1 MQQTKLSA
9 MMEGKN
15 LTKENIDQM
24 LHMVRSASSPEE
36 KTNVM
41 KHSVFFA
48 GQLPLREKNLVDIP
62 ATRRLVGAS
71 VLESELDDSVANLLE
86 GLSTQKLLIKGED
99 GSYTMNTKYEKS
111 LLKVR
116 KIIRAWQ
123 LEKDQIPEELLARV
137 KKMYQT
143 GTRYYNSGDYEEA
156 AAAFM
161 NTIEMAEYR
170 MGYYS
175 LALLYMD
182 GKGVD
187 QSYEQALLYARA
199 AIARGARIAEALEE
213 DILARMGKNT

>member
-1 MQQTKLSA
+1 MQQTKLSS
-9 MMEGKN
+9 MMEGKTY
-15 LTKENIDQM
+15 TKENIDQM
-24 LHMVRSASSPEE
+24 LQMVRAAQSPEE

-48 GQLPLREKNLVDIP
+48 GQLPLRDKDVVDLP
-62 ATRRLVGAS
+62 ALRRLVGAG
-71 VLESELDDSVANLLE
+71 VPERNLDDSIGHLLD
-86 GLSTQKLLIKGED
+86 GLSTQKLLLKGED
-99 GSYTMNTKYEKS
+99 GSYRLNNKYEKS

-116 KIIRAWQ
+116 KIVRAWQ
-123 LEKDQIPEELLARV
+123 LEKEQIPEDLLSRV

-143 GTRYYNSGDYEEA
+143 GTRYYHSGDYEEA

-175 LALLYMD
+175 LALMYRD
-182 GKGVD
+182 GKGVE
-187 QSYEQALLYARA
+187 QSLEQALLYARA

-213 DILARMGKNT
+213 DILTRMGQ

>member
-9 MMEGKN
+9 MMEGKT
-15 LTKENIDQM
+15 LTKENIDRMLQM
-24 LHMVRSASSPEE
+24 VHSASSPEE

-48 GQLPLREKNLVDIP
+48 GQLPLCDKNLVDIP

-71 VLESELDDSVANLLE
+71 VLERDLDDCVSNLLE
-86 GLSTQKLLIKGED
+86 GLSIQKLLIKRED

-116 KIIRAWQ
+116 KIVHAWQ
-123 LEKDQIPEELLARV
+123 LEKDQLPEEELSRV

-143 GTRYYNSGDYEEA
+143 GTRYYHSGDYEEA

-161 NTIEMAEYR
+161 KTIEMAEYR

-175 LALLYMD
+175 MALMYKD

-213 DILARMGKNT
+213 DILNSMG

>member
-9 MMEGKN
+9 MMEGKT
-15 LTKENIDQM
+15 LTKENIDRM

-48 GQLPLREKNLVDIP
+48 GQLPLCDKNIVDIP
-62 ATRRLVGAS
+62 AVNRLVGAS
-71 VLESELDDSVANLLE
+71 VLQRDLEETVHNLLE
-86 GLSTQKLLIKGED
+86 GLSIQKLILKRED
-99 GSYTMNTKYEKS
+99 GTYAMNTKYEKS

-116 KIIRAWQ
+116 KIVSAWQ
-123 LEKDQIPEELLARV
+123 LEKDQIPEEELSRV

-143 GTRYYNSGDYEEA
+143 GTRYYHSGDYEEA

-175 LALLYMD
+175 MALMYRD

-187 QSYEQALLYARA
+187 QSDEQALLYARA

-213 DILARMGKNT
+213 DILESMG

>member
-9 MMEGKN
+9 MMEGKT

-213 DILARMGKNT
+213 DILARMG

>member
-9 MMEGKN
+9 MMEGKT
-15 LTKENIDQM
+15 LTKENIDRM

-48 GQLPLREKNLVDIP
+48 GQLPVGEKNVCDLP

-71 VLESELDDSVANLLE
+71 VLERDLDDTLNNLFE
-86 GLSTQKLLIKGED
+86 GLSIQKLILKRED
-99 GSYTMNTKYEKS
+99 GSYVMNTKYEKS

-116 KIIRAWQ
+116 KIVHAWQ
-123 LEKDQIPEELLARV
+123 LELDQISQEDLSRV
-137 KKMYQT
+137 KKVYQT
-143 GTRYYNSGDYEEA
+143 GTRYYHSGDYEEA

-161 NTIEMAEYR
+161 KTIEMARYR

-175 LALLYMD
+175 LALMYRD
-182 GKGVD
+182 GKGLD

-213 DILARMGKNT
+213 DILNSMRET

>member
-9 MMEGKN
+9 MMEGKT
-15 LTKENIDQM
+15 LTKENIDRM

-48 GQLPLREKNLVDIP
+48 GQLPLCDKNFVDIK

-71 VLESELDDSVANLLE
+71 VLNRDLEDTVSNLLG
-86 GLSTQKLLIKGED
+86 GLSIQKLIIKGED
-99 GSYTMNTKYEKS
+99 GTYAMNTKYEKS

-116 KIIRAWQ
+116 KIVRAWQ
-123 LEKDQIPEELLARV
+123 LEKDQIPEEDLSRV
-137 KKMYQT
+137 KKMYQA
-143 GTRYYNSGDYEEA
+143 GTRYYHSGDYQEA

-175 LALLYMD
+175 LALMYRD
-182 GKGVD
+182 GKGVE

-213 DILARMGKNT
+213 DILNSMG